1 MLVMCSWNP
10 VYKHYRDAFTSH
22 IPVFTTDITHV
33 AVVLFV
39 TDFFLLLPP
48 HAIPRNPVDYPH
60 IKKTV
65 IVRLYYTWAYT

>member
-1 MLVMCSWNP
+1 MNNCYVMLVMCSWNP

-39 TDFFLLLPP
+39 TDFFFVTSPS
-48 HAIPRNPVDYPH
+48 RNT
-60 IKKTV
+60 KKPC
-65 IVRLYYTWAYT
+65 RLSAHLKKL

>member
-1 MLVMCSWNP
+1 MNNCYVMLVMCSWNP

-39 TDFFLLLPP
+39 TDFFCYFPLTQYQETLST
-48 HAIPRNPVDYPH
+48 IR
-60 IKKTV
+60 T
-65 IVRLYYTWAYT
+65 